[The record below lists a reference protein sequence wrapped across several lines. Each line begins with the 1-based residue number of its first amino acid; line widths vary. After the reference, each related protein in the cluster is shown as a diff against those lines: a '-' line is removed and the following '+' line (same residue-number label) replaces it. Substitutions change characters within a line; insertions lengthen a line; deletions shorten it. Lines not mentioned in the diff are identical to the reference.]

1 MSLTSAMNPSAS
13 PNWSAKRFE
22 AGPKFSVLF
31 LSGSLAAAIP
41 LILSVYWVAFWMAPE
56 ALGAPLRIAVVGCTV
71 LLGLVWYRAPLSHAE
86 VLLFRV
92 LAMAAVAWFIPTLMA
107 NDRSHALAGW
117 VKILILFTVCCFAA
131 RGLRHPQSARAFGF
145 GLLVGALLLGGF
157 IIFVYIK
164 YLGLTMP
171 TYKTAREFKGI
182 AQFAGVPLNTIAFAA
197 VFSYMMGLCLLKPN
211 RRLISIGIPLIVI
224 STVFTGSRAPL
235 VILGASVFILLCING
250 LRSHSVFNRV
260 TAAAVALFAVV
271 GFIVVISL
279 ASDADLNHASE
290 GRTHLWSAGFQKFS
304 ERPLFGFGYESWRDD
319 LVSRLPGEYDLTFD
333 LAKSLGGGYHN
344 EYISVLAEEGLIGAF
359 GGALIIW
366 LLLRS
371 GWLLAFRK
379 WATVHSQ
386 EWPLFAAIFLLLRA
400 NFEVPGLF
408 GYGQDPVDYLAYLFL
423 AIVLS
428 RFSVE
433 EDYARQWALSKAG
446 RSA

>member
-1 MSLTSAMNPSAS
+1 MSQSSALNPPAS
-13 PNWSAKRFE
+13 SGWPATRFE
-22 AGPKFSVLF
+22 VGPKFSVLF

-41 LILSVYWVAFWMAPE
+41 LILSLYWVAFWMAPE
-56 ALGAPLRIAVVGCTV
+56 SLGGPLRIAVAGCTV

-92 LAMAAVAWFIPTLMA
+92 LAMAAVTWLIPTLMA

-117 VKILILFTVCCFAA
+117 VKILVLFTVCCFAA
-131 RGLRHPQSARAFGF
+131 RGLRHPPTAQAFGL
-145 GLLVGALLLGGF
+145 GLLVGALVLGAF

-164 YLGLTMP
+164 YVGLTIP

-197 VFSYMMGLCLLKPN
+197 VFSYMMGLSLLRPSL
-211 RRLISIGIPLIVI
+211 RLVLLGIPLVVI
-224 STVFTGSRAPL
+224 STIFTGSRAPV
-235 VILGASVFILLCING
+235 VILGASVFVLLCING
-250 LRSHSVFNRV
+250 LRSRSIFKRLS
-260 TAAAVALFAVV
+260 TLAVALLAATA
-271 GFIVVISL
+271 FIVVTSL

-290 GRTHLWSAGFQKFS
+290 GRTHLWSAGLQKFT

-359 GGALIIW
+359 GAGLIIW

-428 RFSVE
+428 RFSME
-433 EDYARQWALSKAG
+433 EDYARQLSLAG